1 MSQQDKIQEISDR
14 IDVLVGKIG
23 NLNNSVDNLNAP
35 GGTINVINQKIAQLS
50 NSLAPLNKIQSI
62 NPSNVNIL
70 DNLRIISSATLPTVN
85 TGTIVYNDN
94 SMKLYGKDTSGNAN
108 WFKINYIS

>member
-23 NLNNSVDNLNAP
+23 NLNNSVSNLNAP
-35 GGTINVINQKIAQLS
+35 GGTIKLLEQKIDELADD
-50 NSLAPLNKIQSI
+50 LAPLKKIQSI

-108 WFKINYIS
+108 WFKIDYVT